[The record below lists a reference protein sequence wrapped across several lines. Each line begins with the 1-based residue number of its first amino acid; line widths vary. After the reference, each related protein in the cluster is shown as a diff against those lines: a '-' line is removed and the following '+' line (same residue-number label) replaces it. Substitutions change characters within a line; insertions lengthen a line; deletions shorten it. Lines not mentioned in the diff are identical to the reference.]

1 MTTPSG
7 TTFPATNTML
17 LGRSYGVKLDWR
29 CCGMAPE
36 GFPAVSGRSGR
47 TKSITMSTGMEE
59 GSRKLGGT
67 RDSTHKNETI
77 FCQPISFKT
86 GFFKSHHCAKEF
98 TITYL
103 LIQLDSVLHAHTRIH
118 HTKLKVF
125 VF

>member
-1 MTTPSG
+1 MMTPSG
-7 TTFPATNTML
+7 TTSPATNTML

-29 CCGMAPE
+29 CCRMAPE

-47 TKSITMSTGMEE
+47 TKSTMTSTGMEE

-77 FCQPISFKT
+77 WPPISSKT

-103 LIQLDSVLHAHTRIH
+103 LIQVDSSLHAHIRTH
-118 HTKLKVF
+118 HTQLKACVF
-125 VF
+125 